1 MAIQESVCFGKH
13 LNGRHTLD
21 TQTTSVIF
29 GYQTGSAVFA
39 SAYMGESAKRKK
51 LKGLILAQ
59 NERWRRGLGMQVERE

>member
-13 LNGRHTLD
+13 LNGRYTLD
-21 TQTTSVIF
+21 TQTNF
-29 GYQTGSAVFA
+29 GLFVAIKLACLRVSQL
-39 SAYMGESAKRKK
+39 KRKK